1 MATALADTPRTD
13 DAQLADLA
21 LAVLEQSP
29 HLARSGLTL
38 EARDGRLVVR
48 GKVRSYFHK
57 QMAQETLRHVDGVE
71 QIENLLEVHW

>member
-1 MATALADTPRTD
+1 MATVLDEAPQKNDSRLAN
-13 DAQLADLA
+13 LAR
-21 LAVLEQSP
+21 AVLEQSP

-48 GKVRSYFHK
+48 GTVRSYFHK
-57 QMAQETLRHVDGVE
+57 QMAQESLRHVDGVE